1 VKKYFL
7 IFCLFFFATL
17 LTAQTIRVY
26 KSERIEERDG
36 KEYYVHTVQQ
46 GQTVYSIAKAYDVGV
61 DEIYYENP
69 KAKDGIDIDEEL
81 WIPTINKETEL
92 NKEIHNADFE
102 FFYHIAR
109 DNQDFGQLAA
119 IYHVS
124 EESIHKAN
132 PGITL
137 PFRDGEYIKIPVEN
151 TLHTNSDADSIS
163 FDPNMEVIT
172 GFRHEVK
179 PGETIYSISK
189 KYNVSVL
196 ALRAV
201 NPGLRGEL
209 KIGDR
214 LRIPKE
220 QLVNTDGDKD
230 QGKKVD
236 QHQQE
241 PKYFKHRVKA
251 KETLYSISR
260 QYGVTVM
267 ELFAANPGLTEGIGI
282 GQIINVPHVSVEK
295 PFVIYVADRRTKIKK
310 VAKLYNIPVYLIQDE
325 NPSIGNRIYSGQRV
339 RIPVGK
345 KALDQLKKKETEP
358 ELELEGEVTE
368 VPKPVECSE
377 IEPRYDKMFKVAL
390 MVPLYLEE
398 TDSVDMDNFLVEKH
412 DSFVPFRYLEFYEGA
427 LLAADS
433 LEKLGMQIDLHVYDV
448 DQSITKTTKVLQDP
462 ELRNMDLIIGPF
474 HSKSF
479 DQVAL
484 FAGNF
489 NIPIV
494 NPLSFREEVANKYPT
509 AIKVKSDT
517 RELVKLVPRLIPEY
531 YVNDKVFLIAHT
543 SYQDADLVTDLANQI
558 DSTLNT
564 NIKLANNDLYNLAI
578 AVASRDTTFTLDQP
592 LPNISVEGR
601 EIYADVVENQIFDS
615 TLFDNRLIRVNY
627 MKDSLHPFIENASP
641 LRKNLVILYGD
652 SKAFLMDA
660 MNRLNELRDTFNIEL
675 VGLPLVER
683 FDNLDHIQAN
693 NMNLTYFTTTYI
705 DYGSPD
711 VEGFINKFLKHYKTE
726 PDIYGFNG
734 FDITYFFLNA
744 LFRLDKNLDNCLEY
758 VPLKL
763 LLSRYEFE
771 RDSGGLNYQNSY
783 WNLIRYS
790 GLSRKKLPDVK
801 LPKQK

>member
-1 VKKYFL
+1 M
-7 IFCLFFFATL
+7 
-17 LTAQTIRVY
+17 AQTVRVY
-26 KSERIEERDG
+26 KSDKKEERDG

-46 GQTVYSIAKAYDVGV
+46 GQTVYSIAKAYNVGV
-61 DEIYYENP
+61 DEIYFANP
-69 KAKDGIDIDEEL
+69 EAKNGIDIDEEL
-81 WIPTINKETEL
+81 WIPTVNKETEL
-92 NKEIHNADFE
+92 NTEIHNADFE
-102 FFYHIAR
+102 FFYHIAHE
-109 DNQDFGQLAA
+109 NQNFWQLAG

-124 EESIHKAN
+124 EESIRKAN
-132 PGITL
+132 SGIST
-137 PFRDGEYIKIPVEN
+137 PFREGEYIKIPVEN

-163 FDPNMEVIT
+163 FDPNMEVIPD
-172 GFRHEVK
+172 FRHEVK
-179 PGETIYSISK
+179 KGETIYSISL
-189 KYNVSVL
+189 KYNVSVKS
-196 ALRAV
+196 LRAV
-201 NPGLRGEL
+201 NPVLTGEL
-209 KIGDR
+209 EIGDR
-214 LRIPKE
+214 LRIPEE
-220 QLVNTDGDKD
+220 QLVNTGENIKKE
-230 QGKKVD
+230 KKVD
-236 QHQQE
+236 QRQQE
-241 PKYFKHRVKA
+241 PEYYKHRVKA

-310 VAKLYNIPVYLIQDE
+310 IAKLYDIPVYLIQDE
-325 NPSIGNRIYSGQRV
+325 NPSIGNRVYSGQRV

-345 KALDQLKKKETEP
+345 KALDQLKNKETELEP
-358 ELELEGEVTE
+358 EIEDEAKGEV
-368 VPKPVECSE
+368 KPVECSE
-377 IEPRYDKMFKVAL
+377 IEPHYNKMFKVAL

-398 TDSVDMDNFLVEKH
+398 TDSVDMNNFLVEKH
-412 DSFVPFRYLEFYEGA
+412 DSFIPFRYLEFYEGA

-433 LEKLGMQIDLHVYDV
+433 MEKLGMQIELHVYDV

-517 RELVKLVPRLIPEY
+517 REFVKLVPGLIPKY
-531 YVNDKVFLIAHT
+531 YANDKVFLITHT
-543 SYQDADLVTDLANQI
+543 SYKDADLVTDLANQI
-558 DSTLNT
+558 DSTLNK
-564 NIKLANNDLYNLAI
+564 NIKLSNNDLYNLAI

-592 LPNISVEGR
+592 LKNITVEGH
-601 EIYADVVENQIFDS
+601 EIYADILENQIFDS
-615 TLFDNRLIRVNY
+615 TLFDNKLIRVNY
-627 MKDSLHPFIENASP
+627 MKDSLHPFIDNASP

-693 NMNLTYFTTTYI
+693 NMNLTYFSTSYI
-705 DYGSPD
+705 DFGSPE
-711 VEGFINKFLKHYKTE
+711 VEQFINKFLKNYKTE

-744 LFRLDKNLDNCLEY
+744 LFSLDNKLDNCLEY

-771 RDSGGLNYQNSY
+771 KDSDGLNYQNSY

-801 LPKQK
+801 LSKQSR

>member
-1 VKKYFL
+1 
-7 IFCLFFFATL
+7 
-17 LTAQTIRVY
+17 
-26 KSERIEERDG
+26 
-36 KEYYVHTVQQ
+36 
-46 GQTVYSIAKAYDVGV
+46 
-61 DEIYYENP
+61 
-69 KAKDGIDIDEEL
+69 
-81 WIPTINKETEL
+81 
-92 NKEIHNADFE
+92 
-102 FFYHIAR
+102 
-109 DNQDFGQLAA
+109 
-119 IYHVS
+119 
-124 EESIHKAN
+124 
-132 PGITL
+132 
-137 PFRDGEYIKIPVEN
+137 
-151 TLHTNSDADSIS
+151 
-163 FDPNMEVIT
+163 
-172 GFRHEVK
+172 
-179 PGETIYSISK
+179 
-189 KYNVSVL
+189 
-196 ALRAV
+196 
-201 NPGLRGEL
+201 
-209 KIGDR
+209 
-214 LRIPKE
+214 
-220 QLVNTDGDKD
+220 
-230 QGKKVD
+230 
-236 QHQQE
+236 
-241 PKYFKHRVKA
+241 
-251 KETLYSISR
+251 
-260 QYGVTVM
+260 
-267 ELFAANPGLTEGIGI
+267 
-282 GQIINVPHVSVEK
+282 
-295 PFVIYVADRRTKIKK
+295 
-310 VAKLYNIPVYLIQDE
+310 
-325 NPSIGNRIYSGQRV
+325 
-339 RIPVGK
+339 
-345 KALDQLKKKETEP
+345 
-358 ELELEGEVTE
+358 
-368 VPKPVECSE
+368 
-377 IEPRYDKMFKVAL
+377 
-390 MVPLYLEE
+390 
-398 TDSVDMDNFLVEKH
+398 
-412 DSFVPFRYLEFYEGA
+412 
-427 LLAADS
+427 
-433 LEKLGMQIDLHVYDV
+433 
-448 DQSITKTTKVLQDP
+448 
-462 ELRNMDLIIGPF
+462 LIIGPF